1 MNARLQAFS
10 MISSESRIVSG
21 LRRISTPKA
30 PVAKRNAATP
40 RYQLT
45 SGPSI
50 ALRTARMAAE
60 DDAADGGEQQHDRRD
75 LEGDQ
80 MVGEEDAADVGGA
93 AERAGELC
101 LVGEPPAGLEADH
114 DDDLEQDRPGGEHR
128 ADRLPARAAGPRR
141 LGVASDV

>member
-21 LRRISTPKA
+21 LRRISTPNA
-30 PVAKRNAATP
+30 PVANRNAATP

-50 ALRTARMAAE
+50 ALRLPRVAAE
-60 DDAADGGEQQHDRRD
+60 DDAADRGEQQHDRRD

-80 MVGEEDAADVGGA
+80 MVGEEDPADVGGA
-93 AERAGELC
+93 AERAGELR
-101 LVGEPPAGLEADH
+101 LLGEPAAGLQADD
-114 DDDLEQDRPGGEHR
+114 DDDLQQD
-128 ADRLPARAAGPRR
+128 
-141 LGVASDV
+141 